1 MTTLHEEIS
10 VARSIED
17 CFRYLADFCTT
28 VEWDST
34 AVSAEK
40 LTRGPVGLNTR
51 FRVACAVGP
60 SSINIDYTI
69 TEFQPWHSLVLQGRC
84 RLFDIEDT
92 IVFSEVPEGTHI
104 DYRATFRFK
113 QPLSQLEPYLQKG
126 LKRMG
131 AASLRGL
138 RKALKDNHSAPEL
151 VEKETWQER
160 LVLPHLAQF
169 TRRGY
174 RQGQRRWNPMT
185 RFMDNQHVLL
195 TGANSGLGLATAKA
209 LALAGADLTLVVRNE
224 KRKAQV
230 LSDLTDATG
239 RDDFNVECADLSL
252 IKDVNALADRLLEH
266 GRPVDVLINNAGAL
280 FNDYAQTSE
289 GLEQSFALLL
299 LSPWHLTERL
309 HPLLANHNTPA
320 RVINV
325 VSGGMY
331 TEKPRLKGLQMS
343 PARFQGAVAYARAK
357 RALTILTEQWA
368 QRWAD
373 DRIVVNAMHPGWAD
387 TPGVRTSLPGFHKL
401 TRRVLRNAEEGADT
415 IIWLARATEADKLSG
430 AFFLDRKPVPTHLL
444 KRTRETPAERMALPA
459 YLQEQMQALPSA

>member
-17 CFRYLADFCTT
+17 CFRYVADFSTT

-34 AVSAEK
+34 AIAAEQIS
-40 LTRGPVGLNTR
+40 RGPVGVGSR
-51 FRVACAVGP
+51 FRVTCAIGP
-60 SSINIDYTI
+60 GSINIDYTI
-69 TEFQPWHSLVLQGRC
+69 TEFQPWHSLVLKGRC
-84 RLFDIEDT
+84 RFFDIEDT
-92 IVFSEVPEGTHI
+92 IVFSEVAEGTHI

-113 QPLSQLEPYLQKG
+113 KALSHLESHFQNG

-138 RKALKDNHSAPEL
+138 RRALKDNYPAPEMPAR
-151 VEKETWQER
+151 ETWQER
-160 LVLPHLAQF
+160 WVLPHLTQF

-174 RQGQRRWNPMT
+174 QQGRRRWNPMS
-185 RFMDNQHVLL
+185 RFMDNQHVVL

-230 LSDLTDATG
+230 LSDLINITG
-239 RDDFNVECADLSL
+239 RDDFTVECADLSL
-252 IKDVNALADRLLEH
+252 IAEVNALADRLLER
-266 GRPVDVLINNAGAL
+266 GKPVDVLINNAGAL
-280 FNDYAQTSE
+280 FNDYALTAE
-289 GLEQSFALLL
+289 GIEQSFALLL
-299 LSPWHLTERL
+299 LSPWQLTLRL
-309 HPLLANHNTPA
+309 HPLLANHNRAA

-331 TEKPRLKGLQMS
+331 TEQLRIKGLQMS
-343 PARFQGAVAYARAK
+343 PARYQGAVAYARAK
-357 RALTILTEQWA
+357 RALTVLTEQWA

-387 TPGVRTSLPGFHKL
+387 TPGVRSSLPGFHKI

-415 IIWLARATEADKLSG
+415 IVWLARASEADKVTG
-430 AFFLDRKPVPTHLL
+430 AFFLDRTPRPTHLL
-444 KRTRETPAERMALPA
+444 KRTQETQSERDALSA
-459 YLQEQMQALPSA
+459 YLQQQSQALPSP